1 MIFLLIHC
9 QVYDTLYFSAGSNC
23 IPHSAIQ
30 HSALLQKFERVAV
43 IRVAGCTNSC
53 SGNFLFLKW
62 NSEVYQRMK
71 YYYFHY
77 CKLSS

>member
-43 IRVAGCTNSC
+43 IRVAGCTTHAPVIFSFSN
-53 SGNFLFLKW
+53 GILKCI
-62 NSEVYQRMK
+62 NG
-71 YYYFHY
+71 
-77 CKLSS
+77 